1 MRYLPFLLL
10 PIYKK
15 IYPVSFF
22 SVFNN
27 SDTYFRYGS
36 KNRKLYKKQMNY
48 TGYVQDHHCIPKQF
62 KNHNVLTDTGYDV
75 NMAYN
80 IKIMPTKE
88 GVEVLNLHQDTRL
101 HYKGH
106 VKYNK
111 YIGREL
117 DRINNLFTL
126 DEKKYTLWLL
136 LKYVKQFNCM
146 INDEIPWE

>member
-1 MRYLPFLLL
+1 MRYLPFFLIPL
-10 PIYKK
+10 YKK
-15 IYPVSFF
+15 IQPLCFF

-27 SDTYFRYGS
+27 SDMCFRYGS
-36 KNRKLYKKQMNY
+36 KDRKLYKKQMNY

-62 KNHNVLTDTGYDV
+62 KNHKVLKDTCYDV

-88 GVEVLNLHQDTRL
+88 GREVLNLHPDTRL

-106 VKYNK
+106 AKYNT

-117 DRINNLFTL
+117 NRINSLSTI
-126 DEKKYTLWLL
+126 DEKRYNLWLL
-136 LKYVKQFNCM
+136 LKYVKYCNTM
-146 INDEIPWE
+146 KNDEIPWD